1 MNRLSALLACV
12 ACPFAVSAADVLEQ
26 TDLGRR
32 LNLEAHGFV
41 SFGYLQTTDNDWLG
55 ETTDGTNDFYEAA
68 ANVIARP
75 FDRLRIGAQL
85 FTRDLGPYDNGRV
98 ELDWAYADYRA
109 VDSFGFQLGRYKIPL
124 GLYNES
130 LDVDAARTS
139 VFLDSSI
146 YAIRSRDLYISAD
159 GAKLYGLIPLGGA
172 GSCDYAVH
180 IGAKKYSDDGGFATY
195 LGQVGF
201 GDPGS
206 VSVESDWLGGA
217 MVHWNTPISN
227 LAFRLSFGNLHNFHT
242 DGTSSGVTITS
253 DVADYS
259 QYIASILW
267 DPGTVTLACEYTRYH
282 GQGTI
287 SSSGVSTPY
296 EDHGEGGYL
305 STTWHILP
313 WLDVYGAGSMYYDD
327 RTDHSKPHS
336 HRLIAAIQVT
346 PINHLSI
353 KCEFEHVNG
362 TAGILG
368 LYNPNGAE
376 ETWNIL
382 ALKTTVDF

>member
-1 MNRLSALLACV
+1 MRLPALLSCLACTT
-12 ACPFAVSAADVLEQ
+12 AAWTADTAENPGLDRQ
-26 TDLGRR
+26 
-32 LNLEAHGFV
+32 LNIEAHGFV

-55 ETTDGTNDFYEAA
+55 ETTDGTTEFHEAA
-68 ANVIARP
+68 ANIIARP
-75 FDRLRIGAQL
+75 YDRLRIGAQL

-98 ELDWAYADYRA
+98 ELDWAYADYRV
-109 VDSFGFQLGRYKIPL
+109 VDNFGFQVGRYKIPL

-139 VFLDSSI
+139 IFLDTSI
-146 YAIRSRDLYISAD
+146 YALRSRDLYISED
-159 GAKLYGLIPLGGA
+159 GAKIYGLIPLGGA
-172 GSCDYAVH
+172 GSCDFAVH

-195 LGQVGF
+195 LGQIGF

-217 MVHWNTPISN
+217 MTQWNTPVSS

-242 DGTSSGVTITS
+242 DGTSSGVAITS
-253 DVADYS
+253 VVPDYS
-259 QYIASILW
+259 QYIASVLW
-267 DPGTVTLACEYTRYH
+267 DPGAVTIACEYTRYH

-287 SSSGVSTPY
+287 SIGNVSIPY
-296 EDHGEGGYL
+296 EDNGEGGYL
-305 STTWHILP
+305 AATWHIRP
-313 WLDVYGAGSMYYDD
+313 WLDLYSAGSVTYDD
-327 RTDHSKPHS
+327 STDRNKPHS
-336 HRLIAAIQVT
+336 YRAIAAIQFT

-362 TAGILG
+362 TAGL
-368 LYNPNGAE
+368 LSFYNPSGLE
-376 ETWNIL
+376 ESWNIF